1 MEAVASLEAWRQ
13 RSVMGGST
21 AVGSAAVEVVAGS
34 ATAVGMAAAT
44 TPATAV
50 LPPCADAVEMKTP
63 VVATALAGA
72 QTTIN

>member
-13 RSVMGGST
+13 RSVMGGSI
-21 AVGSAAVEVVAGS
+21 VVGS
-34 ATAVGMAAAT
+34 ATAVGTAAAT

-50 LPPCADAVEMKTP
+50 LPPRADAVKMKTP
-63 VVATALAGA
+63 VATLLAGA

>member
-21 AVGSAAVEVVAGS
+21 AVGSAVVVVAAGI

-50 LPPCADAVEMKTP
+50 LPPRADAVEMKTP
-63 VVATALAGA
+63 VATALVGA